1 MKIYNFYFFFNLVW
15 EPRSC
20 ISLIMS
26 ENVEEGNQVE
36 DWSFK
41 LFFKNYKRVKLN
53 NLKPAFYKTF
63 SLGPNEL
70 SFMDFV
76 REGWRRE
83 QVEDWSF
90 RYIIFRFTKEWNSKI
105 FSSYIFTFSLGPN
118 ELSFMD
124 YVREGW
130 RREQVEDSMDSVP
143 KDWLKTGDSGSNFV
157 F

>member
-1 MKIYNFYFFFNLVW
+1 
-15 EPRSC
+15 
-20 ISLIMS
+20 MS
-26 ENVEEGNQVE
+26 ENVEEGNQVQ
-36 DWSFK
+36 DSSFK

-53 NLKPAFYKTF
+53 NLKPSFFTKHLVLDPM
-63 SLGPNEL
+63 SCPSWIL
-70 SFMDFV
+70 SEKV
-76 REGWRRE
+76 GEGNRWKI
-83 QVEDWSF
+83 DLSDIYF
-90 RYIIFRFTKEWNSKI
+90 FRFTKEWNSTI
-105 FSSYIFTFSLGPN
+105 FISYIFTFSLGPN